1 MRYLRF
7 FLLVLGI
14 MPVVASAQQNPRET
28 GVPVSMV
35 VTAELRRG
43 GDVPMLDEKDVMVYL
58 NHQRAKVTN
67 WEQLQGQQAGV
78 EVFLLIDDN
87 SSDALGTQL
96 GDLREFINGLPATT
110 AIGVAYMQN
119 GTAVIAQDLTKD
131 HALAAKALRLPL
143 GDVGAS
149 ASPYFSLGDLIKRW
163 PQSKGP
169 REVLMVTDGI
179 DRYWGNSP
187 DDPYVDSVV
196 DQSQKAGVV
205 VFSIYMPGVGH
216 YGHSHWG
223 AYWGQIFLSQVSE
236 STGGESYFLW
246 YSAPVAF
253 RPYLQ
258 DFTNKLQHQFI
269 LTFLAPA
276 EKKAGFQQVKVQTE
290 VPNVDLV
297 SADKVYVPAGQ

>member
-1 MRYLRF
+1 MRYLKF
-7 FLLVLGI
+7 FVLIFGI
-14 MPVVASAQQNPRET
+14 LPVVALAQESAPQT

-35 VTAELRRG
+35 VTAEPRHNG
-43 GDVPMLDEKDVMVYL
+43 QVPVIDVKDVMVYL
-58 NHQRAKVTN
+58 NHQRAKVTD
-67 WEQLQGQQAGV
+67 WVPLQEQQSGV
-78 EVFLLIDDN
+78 ELFLLIDDN

-110 AIGVAYMQN
+110 AVGVAYMQN

-131 HALAAKALRLPL
+131 HSLATKALRLPL

-179 DRYWGNSP
+179 DRYWGSSP

-196 DQSQKAGVV
+196 DQSQKAGVI
-205 VFSIYMPGVGH
+205 VFSIYMPGAGH
-216 YGHSHWG
+216 YGHSHWR

-236 STGGESYFLW
+236 STGGESYYLW

-253 RPYLQ
+253 HPYLQ
-258 DFTNKLQHQFI
+258 DLTNKMQHQYV
-269 LTFLAPA
+269 LSFLAQPQ
-276 EKKAGFQQVKVQTE
+276 KKAGFHQVKVQTE

-297 SADKVYVPAGQ
+297 SADRVYVPAGQ